1 MSYNPLRSK
10 LLGQVPEE
18 DKNVP
23 PVYRDTNRLMRVLGF
38 CVFHNNIQKVWGQR
52 SSKLIVES
60 GGLMVTRPTLNKE
73 LSSYEKTT
81 PTLEQKQ

>member
-18 DKNVP
+18 DKNAP

-38 CVFHNNIQKVWGQR
+38 CVFHNNIQKELVQR
-52 SSKLIVES
+52 SQKIAL
-60 GGLMVTRPTLNKE
+60 TLLHFEN
-73 LSSYEKTT
+73 
-81 PTLEQKQ
+81 PGDPG

>member
-18 DKNVP
+18 DKNAP

-52 SSKLIVES
+52 LQEIAIPFDW
-60 GGLMVTRPTLNKE
+60 LT
-73 LSSYEKTT
+73 
-81 PTLEQKQ
+81 

>member
-60 GGLMVTRPTLNKE
+60 DGLLATLNKE

>member
-52 SSKLIVES
+52 SSKIILES
-60 GGLMVTRPTLNKE
+60 DGLLVTLNKE